1 MSRDIKKVV
10 LTGAT
15 GMVGVTLINHL
26 LQQNI
31 EVSVIIRPNSKKKSQ
46 LPQSGKLKIVEMDLA
61 NLSMSQDLLDDKYDA
76 FYHLGWDGTY
86 GDSRND
92 MYTQNLN
99 VKYTLDAVELAHRL
113 GCGIFIG
120 TGSQAEYGRTIEK
133 LGPGTSTFPE
143 NGYGIAKLCA
153 GQMSRIM
160 CEKYNMAHVWTR
172 ILSIYGPFDGN
183 QTMIMSGIRK
193 MLAGESPKYTKGEQ
207 MWDYLYSKDAAN
219 ALYLIATNGKHGSIY
234 CIGSGKVKPLA
245 EYIKIIK
252 DSINS
257 QLNIQMGAV
266 PYADRQVM
274 YLCADIENLTKDT
287 GFAPKYS
294 FEDGIIETIEWCRK
308 NY

>member
-15 GMVGVTLINHL
+15 GMIGVTLINHL

-31 EVSVIIRPNSKKKSQ
+31 EVSVIIRPNSKKRFQ
-46 LPQSGKLKIVEMDLA
+46 LPQSEKLKVVEVDLA
-61 NLSMSQDLLDDKYDA
+61 NIAKAEDLLEGKFDA

-86 GDSRND
+86 GESRND

-113 GCGIFIG
+113 GCCVFVGA
-120 TGSQAEYGRTIEK
+120 GSQAEYGRTKEK
-133 LGPGTSTFPE
+133 LGPNTPTFAE

-160 CEKYNMAHVWTR
+160 CEKYNMTHVWTR
-172 ILSIYGPFDGN
+172 ILSIYGPFDGS
-183 QTMIMSGIRK
+183 QTMIMSGIRQ

-207 MWDYLYSKDAAN
+207 MWDFLYSKDAAN
-219 ALYLIATNGKHGSIY
+219 ALYLIAKNGIHGSIY
-234 CIGSGKVKPLA
+234 CIGGGKVRSLA
-245 EYIKIIK
+245 EYIQIMKET
-252 DSINS
+252 INRKLNV
-257 QLNIQMGAV
+257 QLGAV
-266 PYADRQVM
+266 PYANRQVM
-274 YLCADIENLTKDT
+274 YLCADIDNLTRDT
-287 GFAPKYS
+287 GFVPKYS

-308 NY
+308 NK